1 MLNANTMN
9 MDGKNLVL
17 IYVGDSSGCSHVR
30 LRYNSVWYAGHEHF
44 GFTPVI
50 LPFPTFDSQYLAR
63 AKAIVIQRPVSPGHI
78 DLVRRYKAL
87 QPKFGYKLVSE
98 FDDQVWEIDG
108 QGIPEYN
115 TASIHFDIKGTTA
128 VCEQTLPLF
137 DECVVSTDYLKMKLL
152 ERFPTIK
159 KCTVIKNVVPRYLW
173 NYPRKENITADLVK
187 PTVLYSGSPC
197 HYRNP
202 VPARQPSKEEPNGF
216 PGITPLKGDMNN
228 AWCDWVIKNVK
239 EDKIN
244 FIVMGA
250 LPWFWEPIKD
260 KIKFIPWADSQT
272 YPRLVQQERADFQIA
287 PLVNNVFNKCKSA
300 LRHTESCAA
309 GTVLLGTVFHEDK
322 WSPYEEIN
330 PKCKVLDNA
339 TVEDIDKIFFNLCK
353 KDNYNEVLN
362 WQYDFINNNGYW
374 LESNTH
380 LQQWLCMIDSGND
393 KFI

>member
-1 MLNANTMN
+1 MLNANTQQ

-17 IYVGDSSGCSHVR
+17 IYTGDTSGCSHVR
-30 LRYNSVWYAGHEHF
+30 LRYNAAWYCGHEHL
-44 GFTPVI
+44 GFVPVL
-50 LPFPTFDSQYLAR
+50 LPFPTFDPAYLAR
-63 AKAIVIQRPVSPGHI
+63 AKAIIIQRPVSPGHV
-78 DLVRRYKAL
+78 DLVKRYKAL

-115 TASIHFDIKGTTA
+115 TASLHFDIKGTTA

-137 DECVVSTDYLKMKLL
+137 DELIVSTEYLKRKLL
-152 ERFPTIK
+152 ERFPVK
-159 KCTVIKNVVPRYLW
+159 NVTVIPNVVPRFLW
-173 NYPRKENITADLVK
+173 SYPRKQNITEDLVK

-202 VPARQPSKEEPNGF
+202 VPARKPSPQEPQGF
-216 PGITPLKGDMNN
+216 PGITALKGDMDN

-239 EDKIN
+239 EDKIR

-250 LPWFWEPIKD
+250 LPWFWEEIKD

-272 YPRLVQQERADFQIA
+272 YPRLVQQEHADFQIA

-309 GTVLLGTVFHEDK
+309 GTILLGTVFSADK
-322 WSPYEEIN
+322 DSPYEECN
-330 PKCKVLDNA
+330 DACKIPDNF
-339 TVEDIDKIFFNLCK
+339 TVEQIDEKFWALCK
-353 KDNYNEVLN
+353 KDKYNEVLN
-362 WQYDFINNNGYW
+362 WQYDFVNNNGYW
-374 LESNTH
+374 LESNKH
-380 LQQWLCMIDSGND
+380 QNKWLEMIDIGND
-393 KFI
+393 NFI